1 MVLRP
6 SRRRAASCGRPEQLL
21 TTGRRRPRMIP
32 RISTNRREPPARVR
46 SVGTGS
52 SKRRVEVPS
61 AERDTVGSSPEDHV
75 DGSQLSP
82 VRRGRGRHGR
92 PRPPHR
98 RNPPGSQR
106 HRPPRTC
113 RGAADARAIGAG
125 CGHGSCVTPPAG
137 LARRRPGCAA
147 PRRRAASLPATRQ
160 RPAQQSRR
168 HPERKSGSAG
178 PLDRGPAGP
187 YRQRS
192 CTDTTSPHTP
202 DRRAATWGSA
212 HPRRRLRTA
221 AELAAGLSTWP
232 SQPERVRRG
241 TRHDLL
247 IAYWHVIHDQIDYA
261 DLGPATSS
269 MPLASAAPCT
279 RPTGSVRASGRS
291 SASPT

>member
-6 SRRRAASCGRPEQLL
+6 SGRRAASCGRPEQRL

-52 SKRRVEVPS
+52 GKRRVEVPS

-82 VRRGRGRHGR
+82 VRRGRRIGRGRHGR

-125 CGHGSCVTPPAG
+125 CGHGSCVRHR
-137 LARRRPGCAA
+137 ARRDRPRGPHRDAA
-147 PRRRAASLPATRQ
+147 LASLTISVAASYRFVTTAGDT
-160 RPAQQSRR
+160 SRKMA
-168 HPERKSGSAG
+168 P
-178 PLDRGPAGP
+178 
-187 YRQRS
+187 
-192 CTDTTSPHTP
+192 TSPTCSMSSSRHG
-202 DRRAATWGSA
+202 RA
-212 HPRRRLRTA
+212 R
-221 AELAAGLSTWP
+221 
-232 SQPERVRRG
+232 
-241 TRHDLL
+241 
-247 IAYWHVIHDQIDYA
+247 
-261 DLGPATSS
+261 
-269 MPLASAAPCT
+269 
-279 RPTGSVRASGRS
+279 SGG
-291 SASPT
+291 